1 MDAKFR
7 RGGSEISFGLTK
19 VRGQCNE
26 ISWRALGDFSLE
38 QRTNLAN
45 CALIFLHSTVSV
57 PFSLPPC
64 RRRQYCRFY
73 SLVAEYSL
81 YVYLVT
87 GRGTFQLLILM
98 PLRIIPRYRIV
109 HSLTHPRSLILVT
122 DRVQTLILRVWS
134 RSLQWPLKWRL
145 MSSAFVW
152 CWEAVK
158 WNFSVFVFTV
168 LTKVSLSLPQ
178 RKGLQYRKIH
188 YTKSELHVKCHRKLM
203 SQSLA
208 RYLYDVGPLTG
219 KKMNCKKTWYRIFRS
234 FTIALFDFVSD
245 YFSWERKCIW
255 LRGKTIVIFNLI
267 FLCPCFVALI
277 YVLRISWSER
287 IILITEPGFKKWI
300 SAKESW
306 MSDFNK

>member
-26 ISWRALGDFSLE
+26 ISWRALGDFSWE
-38 QRTNLAN
+38 QRTKFRELRAH
-45 CALIFLHSTVSV
+45 FLHSTVSV

-109 HSLTHPRSLILVT
+109 HSLTHPRSLILGT
-122 DRVQTLILRVWS
+122 DRVQILILRVWS

-145 MSSAFVW
+145 MSSALVW

-158 WNFSVFVFTV
+158 WNLNVFVFTV
-168 LTKVSLSLPQ
+168 S
-178 RKGLQYRKIH
+178 
-188 YTKSELHVKCHRKLM
+188 
-203 SQSLA
+203 
-208 RYLYDVGPLTG
+208 
-219 KKMNCKKTWYRIFRS
+219 
-234 FTIALFDFVSD
+234 
-245 YFSWERKCIW
+245 
-255 LRGKTIVIFNLI
+255 
-267 FLCPCFVALI
+267 
-277 YVLRISWSER
+277 
-287 IILITEPGFKKWI
+287 
-300 SAKESW
+300 
-306 MSDFNK
+306 

>member
-1 MDAKFR
+1 MQVRYLYGRNFGKKKFR
-7 RGGSEISFGLTK
+7 FSCGCEISFGLTK

-122 DRVQTLILRVWS
+122 DRVQTLILS
-134 RSLQWPLKWRL
+134 CLEQIL
-145 MSSAFVW
+145 
-152 CWEAVK
+152 
-158 WNFSVFVFTV
+158 TV
-168 LTKVSLSLPQ
+168 
-178 RKGLQYRKIH
+178 
-188 YTKSELHVKCHRKLM
+188 
-203 SQSLA
+203 
-208 RYLYDVGPLTG
+208 
-219 KKMNCKKTWYRIFRS
+219 
-234 FTIALFDFVSD
+234 TIEMKAYEQCFCMV
-245 YFSWERKCIW
+245 
-255 LRGKTIVIFNLI
+255 LRGRKMKFQRFRVYCLN
-267 FLCPCFVALI
+267 
-277 YVLRISWSER
+277 
-287 IILITEPGFKKWI
+287 
-300 SAKESW
+300 ES
-306 MSDFNK
+306 

>member
-57 PFSLPPC
+57 QSFSLPPC

-73 SLVAEYSL
+73 SLVPEYSL

-98 PLRIIPRYRIV
+98 PLLIIPRYRIV

-122 DRVQTLILRVWS
+122 DRVQTLILS
-134 RSLQWPLKWRL
+134 
-145 MSSAFVW
+145 W
-152 CWEAVK
+152 CLEQIL
-158 WNFSVFVFTV
+158 TV
-168 LTKVSLSLPQ
+168 
-178 RKGLQYRKIH
+178 
-188 YTKSELHVKCHRKLM
+188 
-203 SQSLA
+203 
-208 RYLYDVGPLTG
+208 
-219 KKMNCKKTWYRIFRS
+219 
-234 FTIALFDFVSD
+234 TIEMKAYEQCFCMV
-245 YFSWERKCIW
+245 
-255 LRGKTIVIFNLI
+255 LRGRKMKFQRFRVYCLN
-267 FLCPCFVALI
+267 
-277 YVLRISWSER
+277 
-287 IILITEPGFKKWI
+287 
-300 SAKESW
+300 ES
-306 MSDFNK
+306 